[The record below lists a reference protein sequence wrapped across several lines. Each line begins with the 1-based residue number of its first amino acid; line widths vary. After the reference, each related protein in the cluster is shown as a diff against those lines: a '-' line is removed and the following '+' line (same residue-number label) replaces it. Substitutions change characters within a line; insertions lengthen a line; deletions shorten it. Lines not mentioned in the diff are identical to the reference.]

1 MKQELFIF
9 LRRVPF
15 QVHLFVMNDS
25 TKIKMGESSRTMAQ
39 MKISEIVSSKITNR
53 KVDGN
58 NYLH

>member
-1 MKQELFIF
+1 
-9 LRRVPF
+9 
-15 QVHLFVMNDS
+15 MNDS